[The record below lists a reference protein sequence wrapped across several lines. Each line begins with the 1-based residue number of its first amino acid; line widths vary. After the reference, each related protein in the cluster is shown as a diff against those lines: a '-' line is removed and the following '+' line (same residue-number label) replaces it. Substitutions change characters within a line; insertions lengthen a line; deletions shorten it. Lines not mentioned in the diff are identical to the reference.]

1 MITSMP
7 KLSLKILETLRLGYA
22 LRLVWQSS
30 PFWTIARVMLS
41 MAQGIIPLLSLYVM
55 KLVVDAI
62 STGVNASNK
71 GEAFSQVAI
80 LIGLGGGL
88 ALVGN
93 MCNSLGELVNQV
105 QSQLFTDH
113 MYGLLHSKA
122 IEIDL
127 EYFENSQYYD
137 TFHRAQSEASF
148 RPNSIFIK
156 LVQISQNTVAVV
168 AITSILVSLHW
179 AIVALV
185 IVSVIPNI
193 FVRLK
198 YANIL
203 YNWQHQKTMSQRKAN
218 YFNWMLTTDWNAK
231 EIRLFELG
239 SIFARRFRQLQNQLH
254 RKQLQIATQ
263 NSLRQLVSESTST
276 VAISVVSGFIAYQ
289 AVQGAITL
297 GSLVMYQQAF
307 QRIQSAFRGILSDL
321 TGLYSDNLFLS
332 NLYEFLDLKPKV
344 SDALQPKPVPRPM
357 QDGVAFQHVSF
368 QYATSSR
375 QALEDITLT
384 IRPGEVVAFVG
395 QNGSGKTTLIKL
407 LCRLYDPTEGC
418 ITFDGIDLRQ
428 LRLTELRREIS
439 IIFQD
444 YSKYQLTAQENI
456 WFGNIYT
463 SPEAEEIAVAASRS
477 GADEVIG
484 SLPQGY
490 ETVLG
495 KWFEQG
501 EELSIG
507 QWQKIALARAFLRD
521 SQLIVLD
528 EPTSSLDPKAEHEV
542 FVRFRQLLKDQ
553 SAILIS
559 HRLSTVRMAD
569 RIYVFDKGRIVESGT
584 HEQLME
590 EGRTY
595 AELFDM
601 QAQYYR

>member
-344 SDALQPKPVPRPM
+344 SDPLQPKPVPRPM

>member
-1 MITSMP
+1 
-7 KLSLKILETLRLGYA
+7 
-22 LRLVWQSS
+22 
-30 PFWTIARVMLS
+30 
-41 MAQGIIPLLSLYVM
+41 
-55 KLVVDAI
+55 
-62 STGVNASNK
+62 
-71 GEAFSQVAI
+71 
-80 LIGLGGGL
+80 
-88 ALVGN
+88 
-93 MCNSLGELVNQV
+93 
-105 QSQLFTDH
+105 
-113 MYGLLHSKA
+113 
-122 IEIDL
+122 
-127 EYFENSQYYD
+127 
-137 TFHRAQSEASF
+137 
-148 RPNSIFIK
+148 
-156 LVQISQNTVAVV
+156 
-168 AITSILVSLHW
+168 
-179 AIVALV
+179 
-185 IVSVIPNI
+185 
-193 FVRLK
+193 
-198 YANIL
+198 
-203 YNWQHQKTMSQRKAN
+203 MSQRKAN

-344 SDALQPKPVPRPM
+344 SDPLQPKPVPRPM

-368 QYATSSR
+368 QYATSYR